1 MSVMPYPIQCLR
13 DSKWTTLQ
21 TDELFPG
28 DVVSVGECVPLII
41 CVWYLIVLR
50 PARLQSETV
59 VPADIL
65 LVHGTCIVNE
75 AMLSGEST
83 PLLKESI
90 QLLDASDKIDVD
102 GAHKNEILL
111 SGTKVLQASPTSQY
125 FCIRL

>member
-1 MSVMPYPIQCLR
+1 M
-13 DSKWTTLQ
+13 Q

-28 DVVSVGECVPLII
+28 DVVSVGERTLSVSR
-41 CVWYLIVLR
+41 VWCLTAIR
-50 PARLQSETV
+50 TARLQSETV

-90 QLLDASDKIDVD
+90 QLLDTSDKIDVD
-102 GAHKNEILL
+102 SAHRNEVLF
-111 SGTKVLQASPTSQY
+111 SGTKVLQASPTSEY
-125 FCIRL
+125 L